1 MIGQTDDLQK
11 LVVLNNDVVMQMVQF
26 VGCLHAVQ
34 SGTVDALDYL
44 TRGDTEKAA
53 DLLSQAKEELTGNLE
68 EIGGGLIERLEM
80 LNEHAQH

>member
-34 SGTVDALDYL
+34 SGLPI
-44 TRGDTEKAA
+44 R
-53 DLLSQAKEELTGNLE
+53 LSPTPT
-68 EIGGGLIERLEM
+68 ICSV
-80 LNEHAQH
+80 HPFS

>member
-34 SGTVDALDYL
+34 SGTVAHPDYL
-44 TRGDTEKAA
+44 TRGDYMRRQPTYF
-53 DLLSQAKEELTGNLE
+53 LRRSS
-68 EIGGGLIERLEM
+68 RS
-80 LNEHAQH
+80 